1 MILVLKMRIV
11 SGKLKGHKLIS
22 PPNNKIRPTSD
33 RAREMIFSTLESI
46 LIKENSSLKNKTVL
60 DGFCGT
66 GALGIE
72 AMSRGVKSVFF
83 ADISQ
88 KSVNLTRM
96 NCLKVKLY
104 ESIII
109 KKIDLTTYD
118 YKDFIFD
125 IFFLD
130 PPYNKKIT
138 DEVLKKL
145 MLNNSIKTGSIG
157 IIETSS
163 DDEIKFKH
171 KIKVITK
178 KKISSSHFKFLRII

>member
-1 MILVLKMRIV
+1 MRIV

-22 PPNNKIRPTSD
+22 PTNNKIRPTSD

-72 AMSRGVKSVFF
+72 AMSRGVKSVYF

-88 KSVNLTRM
+88 KSVNLTKM

-118 YKDFIFD
+118 YKDVIFD

-138 DEVLKKL
+138 DEVIKKL
-145 MLNNSIKTGSIG
+145 ILNNSLRPGSIG
-157 IIETSS
+157 IIETSN
-163 DDEIKFKH
+163 DDEIKFED
-171 KIKVITK
+171 KIRVITK